1 MIAHRHI
8 LGTFDE
14 ALSSLRN
21 NVLMMA
27 GLAERSL
34 ERAMKGLTERND
46 DICANAIA
54 DDEEIDQLEMQ
65 IDKDGVDILL
75 RFQPVA
81 SDLRRV
87 VSAMKLSSN
96 LERIAD
102 QATNIA
108 RRARKLN
115 RHPALPELELILPM
129 NAQAMSM
136 FKDSVDAYVR
146 EDVELGRAIVPR
158 DTKLDELNR
167 VASRRL
173 IERMA
178 QDPDQ
183 LRGYL
188 NLMFIG
194 RHLERVGDHATNIAE
209 DAVYA
214 AAAEDIRHQGVAAST

>member
-1 MIAHRHI
+1 
-8 LGTFDE
+8 
-14 ALSSLRN
+14 
-21 NVLMMA
+21 
-27 GLAERSL
+27 
-34 ERAMKGLTERND
+34 
-46 DICANAIA
+46 
-54 DDEEIDQLEMQ
+54 
-65 IDKDGVDILL
+65 
-75 RFQPVA
+75 
-81 SDLRRV
+81 
-87 VSAMKLSSN
+87 
-96 LERIAD
+96 
-102 QATNIA
+102 
-108 RRARKLN
+108 
-115 RHPALPELELILPM
+115 M

-158 DTKLDELNR
+158 DAKLDELNR
-167 VASRRL
+167 IASRRL

-178 QDPDQ
+178 QDPEQ

>member
-1 MIAHRHI
+1 MIAPKHI

-14 ALSSLRN
+14 ALASLRN

-27 GLAERSL
+27 GLTERSL
-34 ERAMKGLTERND
+34 DRAMKGLFQRD
-46 DICANAIA
+46 DNLCATAIA
-54 DDEEIDQLEMQ
+54 DDEEIDQLEKQ

-96 LERIAD
+96 LERMAD

-115 RHPALPELELILPM
+115 HHPPLPEMELIVPM
-129 NAQAMSM
+129 HEQAISM
-136 FKDSVDAYVR
+136 FKDSIDAYVR

-158 DTKLDELNR
+158 DEKLDELNR

-173 IERMA
+173 IQRMA
-178 QDPDQ
+178 EDPDQ

-214 AAAEDIRHQGVAAST
+214 AAAEDIRHQPFVGTT

>member
-1 MIAHRHI
+1 MIAHKHI

-14 ALSSLRN
+14 ALGSLRN

-34 ERAMKGLTERND
+34 ERAMKGLIERDD

-87 VSAMKLSSN
+87 VSAMKLSTN
-96 LERIAD
+96 LERIGD

-115 RHPALPELELILPM
+115 RHPPLPEVELILPM

-158 DTKLDELNR
+158 DEKLDELNR

-173 IERMA
+173 IERMT
-178 QDPDQ
+178 QDREQ

-188 NLMFIG
+188 NLVFIG

>member
-1 MIAHRHI
+1 MVTPKHI

-14 ALSSLRN
+14 ALSALRN

-27 GLAERSL
+27 GLTERSL
-34 ERAMKGLTERND
+34 ERAMKGLFNRD
-46 DICANAIA
+46 DNLCVTAIA

-65 IDKDGVDILL
+65 VDKDGVAILL

-96 LERIAD
+96 LERLAD
-102 QATNIA
+102 QATTIA

-115 RHPALPELELILPM
+115 QHPPLPEVELMKPM
-129 NAQAMSM
+129 YEHAMSM
-136 FKDSVDAYVR
+136 FKDSVDAFVR
-146 EDVELGRAIVPR
+146 EDVDLGRAVVPR
-158 DTKLDELNR
+158 DERLDELNR
-167 VASRRL
+167 LASHKL
-173 IERMA
+173 VERMA
-178 QDPDQ
+178 QDPEQ

-188 NLMFIG
+188 NLIFIG
-194 RHLERVGDHATNIAE
+194 RCLERVGDHATNIAE

-214 AAAEDIRHQGVAAST
+214 AAAEDIRHQTLVASS

>member
-1 MIAHRHI
+1 

-14 ALSSLRN
+14 ALGSLRN

-34 ERAMKGLTERND
+34 ERAMKGLIERDD

-54 DDEEIDQLEMQ
+54 DDEEIDQLEIQ

>member
-1 MIAHRHI
+1 MTNEKHI
-8 LGTFDE
+8 LATFDE

-21 NVLMMA
+21 SVLLMSS
-27 GLAERSL
+27 LTERSL
-34 ERAMKGLTERND
+34 ERAITGLLQRD
-46 DICANAIA
+46 DELCAIAIA
-54 DDEEIDQLEMQ
+54 DDEEIDQLEKQ
-65 IDKDGVDILL
+65 VDADGIDLLL

-96 LERIAD
+96 LERMAD

-115 RHPALPELELILPM
+115 QHPALPETELIKPM
-129 NAQAMSM
+129 YGHAMAM
-136 FKDSVDAYVR
+136 FKDALDAYIR
-146 EDVELGRAIVPR
+146 EDVQLARSVVPR
-158 DTKLDELNR
+158 DQGLDEMNSS
-167 VASRRL
+167 ASRRL

-178 QDPDQ
+178 EDPEQ

-188 NLMFIG
+188 NLIFIS
-194 RHLERVGDHATNIAE
+194 RCLERVGDHATNMAE

-214 AAAEDIRHQGVAAST
+214 AAAEDIRHQHFVPAE

>member
-1 MIAHRHI
+1 MIAPRHI

-14 ALSSLRN
+14 ALAALRN

-27 GLAERSL
+27 GLTERSL
-34 ERAMKGLTERND
+34 DRAMKGLVDRD
-46 DICANAIA
+46 DNISAHAIA
-54 DDEEIDQLEMQ
+54 DDEEIDLLEKQ

-87 VSAMKLSSN
+87 VAAMKLSSN
-96 LERIAD
+96 LERMAD
-102 QATNIA
+102 QATTIA

-115 RHPALPELELILPM
+115 RHPPLPEVELMKPM
-129 NAQAMSM
+129 YEHAMSM
-136 FKDSVDAYVR
+136 FKDSVDAFVR

-158 DTKLDELNR
+158 DEGLDDLNR
-167 VASRRL
+167 LASHKL
-173 IERMA
+173 VERMA

-188 NLMFIG
+188 NLIFVG
-194 RHLERVGDHATNIAE
+194 RCLERVGDHATNIAE

-214 AAAEDIRHQGVAAST
+214 AAAEDIRHQSLTAAT

>member
-1 MIAHRHI
+1 MIAPRHI

-14 ALSSLRN
+14 ALASLRD

-27 GLAERSL
+27 SLTERSL
-34 ERAMKGLTERND
+34 DRAYNGLMERD
-46 DICANAIA
+46 DDLCANAIA
-54 DDEEIDQLEMQ
+54 DDEEIDQLEKQ

-87 VSAMKLSSN
+87 VAAMKLSSN
-96 LERIAD
+96 LERMAD
-102 QATNIA
+102 QGTNIA

-115 RHPALPELELILPM
+115 QHPALPEVELIVPM
-129 NAQAMSM
+129 YSHAMSM

-146 EDVELGRAIVPR
+146 EDVQLGRDIVPR
-158 DTKLDELNR
+158 DEKLDELNR
-167 VASRRL
+167 QASRKL

-214 AAAEDIRHQGVAAST
+214 AAAEDIRHQPFVAPA

>member
-1 MIAHRHI
+1 MIAHKHI

-14 ALSSLRN
+14 ALGSLRN

-34 ERAMKGLTERND
+34 ERAMKGLIERDD